1 MMPLNLKKLSVWG
14 DQLSY
19 NSTLR
24 ELLDAFIEEAVTSN
38 HEILRHDFKD
48 LKIKPCKDCGGCF
61 QKEVPCAYLDD
72 FNDVASDL
80 MMSQDLVIFA
90 EGSFSSSLLAA
101 LSKAVVFEEAPT
113 PLALE
118 KIILVYLGSE
128 KELQKQ
134 IQRYFAGIL
143 ELAPDSTKV
152 LRYEK
157 DDPKA
162 LDGVKEL
169 GRNL

>member
-1 MMPLNLKKLSVWG
+1 
-14 DQLSY
+14 
-19 NSTLR
+19 
-24 ELLDAFIEEAVTSN
+24 
-38 HEILRHDFKD
+38 
-48 LKIKPCKDCGGCF
+48 
-61 QKEVPCAYLDD
+61 
-72 FNDVASDL
+72 
-80 MMSQDLVIFA
+80 
-90 EGSFSSSLLAA
+90 
-101 LSKAVVFEEAPT
+101 
-113 PLALE
+113 
-118 KIILVYLGSE
+118 VYLGSE